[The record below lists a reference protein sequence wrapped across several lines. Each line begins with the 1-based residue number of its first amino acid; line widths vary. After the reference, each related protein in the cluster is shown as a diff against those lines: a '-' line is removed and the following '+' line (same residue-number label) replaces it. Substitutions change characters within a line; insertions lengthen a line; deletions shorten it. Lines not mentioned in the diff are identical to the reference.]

1 MIGPAKYEQLLFL
14 RKALFS
20 LCLNLSNHL
29 RIEYLRDFRKI
40 TAISDRLYLY
50 GSYCDYNLLWSDMP
64 FLYVIPSVRSR

>member
-1 MIGPAKYEQLLFL
+1 MIGLAKYEQLLFL

-40 TAISDRLYLY
+40 TAISDTI
-50 GSYCDYNLLWSDMP
+50 M
-64 FLYVIPSVRSR
+64 IAI

>member
-29 RIEYLRDFRKI
+29 RIEYLRGFRKI
-40 TAISDRLYLY
+40 GFSPNRH
-50 GSYCDYNLLWSDMP
+50 
-64 FLYVIPSVRSR
+64 